1 MSGKILL
8 RAYQTPVVCVGIFFI
23 FQFIV
28 CVVHLYTIYVCV
40 TILTGISYYNLQMLI
55 IFLIDGSLFICVFN
69 RFHMFSLCCMKI
81 QNRPFYC

>member
-40 TILTGISYYNLQMLI
+40 TILISYYNLQMLI